1 MRLIIITGMPGA
13 GKSEVA
19 QVLREAGFPVIAMGD
34 IIREELRRR
43 GLEPNPANTGTV
55 MLDLREHEGPAA
67 VARRCLDEL
76 RAMTSETVVIEG
88 CRSIAELEVFEQYA
102 ESVSVLCI
110 HSSPSTR
117 FARLRQ
123 RARDDAPPEWSAF
136 RERDLREISVGLGGI
151 IALSDIMLINEGSI
165 EDLRKTAKMIC
176 MRFQKDAGS
185 RKGKGLSDRGSRKG

>member
-1 MRLIIITGMPGA
+1 MRLVIITGMPGA

-19 QVLREAGFPVIAMGD
+19 QVLREAGFPVISMGD
-34 IIREELRRR
+34 VVRDELRKR
-43 GLEPNPANTGTV
+43 GLEPNPVNTGTV
-55 MLDLREHEGPAA
+55 MLDLREREGPAA

-76 RAMTSETVVIEG
+76 KSMASETVVIEG

-102 ESVSVLCI
+102 EPVTVLCI

-123 RARDDAPPEWSAF
+123 RARNDAPPEWSAF
-136 RERDLREISVGLGGI
+136 RERDSREISVGLGGI

-165 EDLRKTAKMIC
+165 DDLRQAARKIC
-176 MRFQKDAGS
+176 ARFQRDARG
-185 RKGKGLSDRGSRKG
+185 RKGQSLSDRGSRKG